1 MLPAAFL
8 RKERVLNKH
17 ADDAPETGVEVVVG
31 LELDA
36 VVLEDEGE
44 SRSAAVLLSKK
55 RYKYPKKKESRSAK
69 VAGAQEHR
77 DVLDDFAMYLRP
89 ALELCSKLV
98 CLMLSFLTC
107 CRCRQRERFIDAV
120 IAVGAE
126 SEDLFVRCPDPRP
139 NSNRHRQGGR
149 GDVRRS
155 SRRRR
160 SFAAWAPARM
170 ACAQLAASE
179 RGVVSEDARQR
190 WSAPRAPREAVLPG
204 WRLGSAG
211 DGSSSPDCLELDSP

>member
-55 RYKYPKKKESRSAK
+55 RYKYPKKKRESRSAK

-120 IAVGAE
+120 VAGSPRTTSSFVLILGRIRIVIGKAGAATSDGLRVAVAP
-126 SEDLFVRCPDPRP
+126 LRR
-139 NSNRHRQGGR
+139 GR
-149 GDVRRS
+149 RLGWRALSWRR
-155 SRRRR
+155 
-160 SFAAWAPARM
+160 
-170 ACAQLAASE
+170 ASE
-179 RGVVSEDARQR
+179 A
-190 WSAPRAPREAVLPG
+190 W
-204 WRLGSAG
+204 
-211 DGSSSPDCLELDSP
+211 